1 MVAQAKNGKKKSFF
15 KGIKA
20 ELKKVSWPTK
30 KELINHTGVV
40 LIACAI
46 MSGIFFIFDTGL
58 EKLMQLIVGK

>member
-20 ELKKVSWPTK
+20 EMKKISWPTK

-40 LIACAI
+40 LFACAI
-46 MSGIFFIFDTGL
+46 MSGIFFLFDTGF
-58 EKLMQLIVGK
+58 EKLIKLIIE